1 RSPAPPHRALA
12 RLPPRRSRGMKRLSF
27 RSRLSLWLTAAVACL
42 LAVAT
47 FAAPWA
53 LARLVLGQ
61 LDAALVALAE
71 TEASA
76 LVADVRSPVRVH
88 ELGPGVAPPSF
99 VRLDRFVQIIDPD
112 GQVLARSAN
121 LGTANLPA
129 PRALLD
135 HLQTGEVVFE
145 TFENFG
151 EEPIRVVALPI
162 AVGDRRYAVQVA
174 GSLDDAYGVL
184 NAGRWLF
191 LVLSLA
197 LLAGVA
203 VTSVVFARR
212 ALQP

>member
-1 RSPAPPHRALA
+1 RPHPQGVRDPGDAHAPRRGGREPEPHRRVRLAGRPERSREPRGRARQPPAPQDRPRRRSPAPPHRALA

-47 FAAPWA
+47 FAAHWA

-99 VRLDRFVQIIDPD
+99 VRLD
-112 GQVLARSAN
+112 
-121 LGTANLPA
+121 
-129 PRALLD
+129 
-135 HLQTGEVVFE
+135 
-145 TFENFG
+145 
-151 EEPIRVVALPI
+151 
-162 AVGDRRYAVQVA
+162 
-174 GSLDDAYGVL
+174 
-184 NAGRWLF
+184 
-191 LVLSLA
+191 
-197 LLAGVA
+197 
-203 VTSVVFARR
+203 
-212 ALQP
+212 